1 MTSTPASAAAR
12 PRPDH
17 RWLGLAVIGIAQ
29 LMVVLDATIVNIALP
44 TAQRDLAFDDDQRQ
58 WVVTAYSLAFGSLL
72 LLGGRLSDLIG
83 RRRAFM
89 AGLVGFALASA
100 LGGAAQSFELL
111 VLARAL
117 QGVFAALLAP
127 AALSLLTTTF
137 TDPRER
143 GKAFGIF
150 GAIAGSGAAIGLLL
164 GGALTEYAS
173 WRWCLYVNLLIAAV
187 GLVGAVMYL
196 RASPRPA
203 TRPHVDVPGVLTA
216 TAGLVA
222 IVYGFSNAEMN
233 GWDDPLTGACL
244 VGGVVLLAAFVI
256 IQTRVAHPLLPMR
269 VVLDRDRGGAYLT
282 MALVAV
288 GMFGLFLFLTYYLQV
303 TLGFSS
309 MRTGLAYLPMSA
321 TIMTSAALI
330 GGRLLPRVGP
340 KVLIATGGVLA
351 SVGMMLLTRIEADS
365 SYAGTVLPGLV
376 VLGLGLGLIFS
387 SAMATATAG
396 VDRQDAGVASAM
408 VNTMQQV
415 GGSIGTALLST
426 LSANAIASYLA
437 GREPNGANQAAAAM
451 QGYHVAFWCSAA
463 AFAMVAVVAA
473 TVLNRQSVRVARLAA
488 HAPGPAGRPAQT
500 TSAPMH

>member
-1 MTSTPASAAAR
+1 MTSSPATAAAR
-12 PRPDH
+12 PRADH
-17 RWLGLAVIGIAQ
+17 RWLGLAVLGIAQ

-44 TAQRDLAFDDDQRQ
+44 TAQRALEFDDDQRQ

-89 AGLVGFALASA
+89 SGLVGFALASA
-100 LGGAAQSFELL
+100 LGGAAQSFEML
-111 VLARAL
+111 VVARAL
-117 QGVFAALLAP
+117 QGVAAALLAP

-173 WRWCLYVNLLIAAV
+173 WRWCLYVNLPIAAL
-187 GLVGAVMYL
+187 GLIGAVVYL
-196 RASPRPA
+196 RASARPA
-203 TRPHVDVPGVLTA
+203 QRPHVDVPGVLTA

-222 IVYGFSNAEMN
+222 IVYGFSNAETN
-233 GWDDPLTGACL
+233 GWGDTLTGVCL
-244 VGGVVLLAAFVI
+244 VGGVLLLVAFVV

-282 MALVAV
+282 MALTAV
-288 GMFGLFLFLTYYLQV
+288 GMFGLFLFLTYYMQV

-321 TIMTSAALI
+321 SIMTSAALI

-340 KVLIATGGVLA
+340 KVLITIGGLLA
-351 SVGMMLLTRIEADS
+351 SAGMALLTRIGVDTG
-365 SYAGTVLPGLV
+365 YASTVLPGLV

-387 SAMATATAG
+387 SAMNTATAG
-396 VDRQDAGVASAM
+396 VDRRDAGVASAM
-408 VNTMQQV
+408 VNTMQQI

-426 LSANAIASYLA
+426 LSANAIAAYLTDH
-437 GREPNGANQAAAAM
+437 EPSPAVQAAAPL
-451 QGYHVAFWCSAA
+451 QGYHTAFWCSSL
-463 AFAMVAVVAA
+463 AFLVVALVGA
-473 TVLNRQSVRVARLAA
+473 TILNRHSVRVARLAA
-488 HAPGPAGRPAQT
+488 ARAQGEGRPAESEPVT
-500 TSAPMH
+500 AH

>member
-1 MTSTPASAAAR
+1 MSPSSTDAGSR
-12 PRPDH
+12 T
-17 RWLGLAVIGIAQ
+17 RWLILALIGVAQ

-44 TAQRDLAFDDDQRQ
+44 TAQRDLGFDDDQRQ

-72 LLGGRLSDLIG
+72 LLGGRLSDLLG

-89 AGLVGFALASA
+89 AGLAGFALVSA
-100 LGGAAQSFELL
+100 LGGAAQSFEML

-187 GLVGAVMYL
+187 GLVGSVLYL
-196 RASPRPA
+196 RAQPRPA
-203 TRPHVDVPGVLTA
+203 ARPHIDVPGVLTA
-216 TAGLVA
+216 TVGLVA

-233 GWDDPLTGACL
+233 GWGDPLTGTCL
-244 VGGVVLLAAFVI
+244 AVGAVLLVAFVVL
-256 IQTRVAHPLLPMR
+256 QNRVAHPLLPMR
-269 VVLDRDRGGAYLT
+269 VVLDRDRGGAFLT
-282 MALVAV
+282 MALTAV

-321 TIMTSAALI
+321 SIMISAAVI
-330 GGRLLPRVGP
+330 GARLLPRVGP
-340 KVLIATGGVLA
+340 KVLITTGGLLA
-351 SVGMMLLTRIEADS
+351 SAGMALLTRIGVDTG
-365 SYAGTVLPGLV
+365 YAGTVLPGLV

-387 SAMATATAG
+387 SAMNTATAG
-396 VDRQDAGVASAM
+396 VDRRDAGVASAT

-426 LSANAIASYLA
+426 LSANAISSYLA
-437 GREPNGANQAAAAM
+437 DREPTPAVQAAATL
-451 QGYHVAFWCSAA
+451 QGYHTAFWCSSL
-463 AFAMVAVVAA
+463 AFLLVAVVGA
-473 TVLNRQSVRVARLAA
+473 TVLDRQSVRVARLAA
-488 HAPGPAGRPAQT
+488 HADAEAHPATAEPVAAR
-500 TSAPMH
+500 